1 MDWKIPHGKISIL
14 PQFHRSN
21 AILTNIPEG
30 CFQILLRPS
39 YISKMY
45 IEK

>member
-14 PQFHRSN
+14 LQFHRFN

-30 CFQILLRPS
+30 CFHRLLHLS
-39 YISKMY
+39 YISKTY
-45 IEK
+45 IER